1 MEELVENELSK
12 LNMYEVIC
20 VDALNQLQFNSPQ
33 QLAEF
38 EKNKIILLLK
48 RMFDAER
55 EYLIDESDD
64 YLEIYKDEI

>member
-48 RMFDAER
+48 RM
-55 EYLIDESDD
+55 LIQSQK
-64 YLEIYKDEI
+64 LLNSLTLLIM